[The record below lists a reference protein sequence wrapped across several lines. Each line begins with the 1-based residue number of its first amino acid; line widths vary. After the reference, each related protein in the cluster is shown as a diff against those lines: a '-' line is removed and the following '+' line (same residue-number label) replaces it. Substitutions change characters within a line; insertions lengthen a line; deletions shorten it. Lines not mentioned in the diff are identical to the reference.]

1 MNDWKILVEI
11 LSGYGI
17 LQILE
22 GSCLVVIR
30 LFLHLHQVLSQS
42 GTLLASEE
50 LGSKFGNAGKSSFSE
65 DLFFSDFYAGCVAA
79 QLFSQIHSCV
89 KVLKSSQMV
98 V

>member
-30 LFLHLHQVLSQS
+30 LFLHLYQVLSQS

-65 DLFFSDFYAGCVAA
+65 DLFFLISMLDAL
-79 QLFSQIHSCV
+79 QHSSSV
-89 KVLKSSQMV
+89 KSTLASRC
-98 V
+98 